1 MDIDERKQKIIEI
14 LNKNTKVKVN
24 ELSELFNISEVT
36 IRMDLADLEAR
47 GLLSRVHGGAV
58 SSYRTYFNMNLQQR
72 LTANQTEK
80 RAIAEEVVKMIENN
94 DTIMFNS
101 GTTNLTIFR
110 MLSHQLNLNIVTN
123 SVSIAIEAG
132 ANPNFNVI
140 LIGGSI
146 NSKYQFTYGDDANAQ
161 LERYHADKLI
171 LSVDGISAEKGLTTY
186 YDKEAELDR
195 IMLSQAN
202 LTIVAADYTKIG
214 RTAFAGISPVSA
226 ADFIVTNKNTPDN
239 EIDFIKESVS
249 SIILV

>member
-1 MDIDERKQKIIEI
+1 MDIDERKQKIIEM
-14 LNKNTKVKVN
+14 LNKNSKVKVN
-24 ELSELFNISEVT
+24 ELSELFKISEVT
-36 IRMDLADLEAR
+36 IRMDLADLEAK

-72 LTANQTEK
+72 LNTNQSEK
-80 RAIAEEVVKMIENN
+80 QAIAEEVAKMIENN

-110 MLSHQLNLNIVTN
+110 MLSSQLNLNIVTN

-171 LSVDGISAEKGLTTY
+171 LSVDGICADKGLTTY

-195 IMLSQAN
+195 IMLAQSN
-202 LTIVAADYTKIG
+202 LSIVAADFTKIG
-214 RTAFAGISPVSA
+214 RMAFAEISPISA
-226 ADFIVTNKNTPDN
+226 ADFIVTNKNTPKN
-239 EIDFIKESVS
+239 EIDCLEESIN